1 MFRGGNYRASVA
13 ETVLFDYRKIFEP
26 QHEKTNNVV
35 SDQVEHKPRC
45 ASTEDGYRPEILD

>member
-1 MFRGGNYRASVA
+1 MA